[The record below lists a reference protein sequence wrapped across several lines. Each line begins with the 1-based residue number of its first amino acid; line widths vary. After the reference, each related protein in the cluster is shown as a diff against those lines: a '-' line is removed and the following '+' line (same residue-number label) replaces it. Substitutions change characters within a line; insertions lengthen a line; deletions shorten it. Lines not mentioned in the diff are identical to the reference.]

1 MDGCDEGGCD
11 SLYCDDE
18 AGHTVL
24 GFTLGGWVAAG
35 TTINSRRPLNPSAG
49 FGNLPVTFNYR
60 DRELQLNQLYLFAER
75 IADGSSGLDLGGRF
89 DLLYGCEPF
98 LTAEK

>member
-1 MDGCDEGGCD
+1 VMDGCDEGGCD

-18 AGHTVL
+18 AGHTVF

-49 FGNLPVTFNYR
+49 FGNLPVTFN
-60 DRELQLNQLYLFAER
+60 
-75 IADGSSGLDLGGRF
+75 
-89 DLLYGCEPF
+89 
-98 LTAEK
+98 